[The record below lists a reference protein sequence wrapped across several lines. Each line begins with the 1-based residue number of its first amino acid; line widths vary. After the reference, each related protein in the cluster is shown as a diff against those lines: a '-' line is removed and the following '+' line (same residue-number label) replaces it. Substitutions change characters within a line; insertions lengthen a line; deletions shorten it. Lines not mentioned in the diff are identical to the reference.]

1 MNDSVVEKQK
11 KEAELLNEIRQHLI
25 ANPGFAGKL
34 SLYFKMQ
41 ARKYNDQYDSA
52 GFWEDICRL
61 QGRKRLI
68 KEINKSV
75 LGAT

>member
-1 MNDSVVEKQK
+1 MSLESQK

-25 ANPGFAGKL
+25 ANSQFAAKL
-34 SLYFKMQ
+34 FLYFKMQ
-41 ARKYNDQYDSA
+41 AEKANDQYDSA
-52 GFWEDICRL
+52 SSLEDMCRL

-75 LGAT
+75 FGAT